1 MVVCSS
7 LGSVDKEEGHLQAS
21 LTTRQCSHLRVA
33 ICRLFR
39 LATIRVNRSDAALHS
54 ALTRACGLCTT
65 AGFARPMTLERTSK
79 LSPLCRVHDQCRPMR
94 RRSTGA
100 SHAYAGPALLSSSMK
115 TRVHVRCHTRFA
127 QAKLPQASAVVALRR
142 TCTQLRKRRS

>member
-7 LGSVDKEEGHLQAS
+7 LGSVAKEEGHLQAS

-54 ALTRACGLCTT
+54 ALTTRL
-65 AGFARPMTLERTSK
+65 RPMHHRR
-79 LSPLCRVHDQCRPMR
+79 LCPPNDL
-94 RRSTGA
+94 GA
-100 SHAYAGPALLSSSMK
+100 YEQAIASLPSS
-115 TRVHVRCHTRFA
+115 
-127 QAKLPQASAVVALRR
+127 
-142 TCTQLRKRRS
+142 